1 MDGNGQKLKPID
13 PSKINI
19 RMKSD
24 LLYWTKKLNCSDSE
38 LINAV
43 EQVGE
48 SAEKVKAF
56 LKKNGKG
63 RN

>member
-1 MDGNGQKLKPID
+1 MNGDGQKLKPLD

-19 RMKSD
+19 RLKSD
-24 LLYWTKKLNCSDSE
+24 LLHWTKKLKCSDSE
-38 LINAV
+38 LIDAV
-43 EQVGE
+43 EKVGE